1 MNSAKAR
8 ITLQDA
14 WCRQLPAKEIEM
26 LADVQTHAY
35 NKTDRSPQREVGGHG
50 KSVQTSRPSGGDAA
64 PAANGKPIFCRTL
77 RRGTQLMVVFRGCPH
92 PSVVLSLRQAQVM
105 IGLALSP
112 DNLKMIRRLDCYSY
126 VFVSSHSRADSALAQ
141 AASDLIRA
149 NWSIDDNTT
158 WSSAAIHPNAAI
170 DCSSSTTTLAADDP
184 IQRFT
189 PDAPGTGVGCNMA
202 WVKDQPKTNWQSPGS
217 PSA

>member
-1 MNSAKAR
+1 MNSAKAWLTR
-8 ITLQDA
+8 QDA
-14 WCRQLPAKEIEM
+14 WCRQLPAKEIDM
-26 LADVQTHAY
+26 FADVQTPAS
-35 NKTDRSPQREVGGHG
+35 NNPDRSPQREVGGHG
-50 KSVQTSRPSGGDAA
+50 KRAQTSRPSGGDAA
-64 PAANGKPIFCRTL
+64 PAANGKPTCCLTL
-77 RRGTQLMVVFRGCPH
+77 RRGPQLMVLFRGCPH

-158 WSSAAIHPNAAI
+158 WSSAAIHPDAAI
-170 DCSSSTTTLAADDP
+170 HRSSSTTTLAADHL
-184 IQRFT
+184 IQRCT
-189 PDAPGTGVGCNMA
+189 PNAPGTGAGRNMV
-202 WVKDQPKTNWQSPGS
+202 WVKDQPKTTWRSPGT
-217 PSA
+217 P